1 MPTAQERAAHKLT
14 HTPYKAWCEKCVEGK
29 AREDPHRRRKPAE
42 DPVVPLITM
51 DYQFYSRD
59 GKEVDE
65 EASLA
70 TVLNLTDRATAW
82 SLSIPVAHKAHRHA
96 AYAAGL
102 VEQFVDRLGY
112 DKFVLQANQENA
124 IASVARAVHRRL
136 GAARVRLR
144 DAPRGSHQ
152 SQGSVEG
159 RNAHLGGEVRTWL
172 SQLKERTT
180 SNLFPWL
187 VHVAWL
193 QARSGTKSTDGV
205 TRPLAGSAAR
215 PGCGTLRPTRGVSPS
230 DCGMFR
236 GRRSIS
242 NPYL

>member
-112 DKFVLQANQENA
+112 DKFVLQADQENA

-136 GAARVRLR
+136 GCVF
-144 DAPRGSHQ
+144 
-152 SQGSVEG
+152 VM
-159 RNAHLGGEVRTWL
+159 
-172 SQLKERTT
+172 
-180 SNLFPWL
+180 
-187 VHVAWL
+187 
-193 QARSGTKSTDGV
+193 
-205 TRPLAGSAAR
+205 PLAGHTKAKDPWREGTHTWEERFAR
-215 PGCGTLRPTRGVSPS
+215 GS
-230 DCGMFR
+230 
-236 GRRSIS
+236 RS
-242 NPYL
+242 

>member
-1 MPTAQERAAHKLT
+1 MAILGASAGGGTSSSNARRSLSTESHFQQRCQDSPGSRAPTAQERAAQG
-14 HTPYKAWCEKCVEGK
+14 VEGK
-29 AREDPHRRRKPAE
+29 AREDPHRRREPAE

-82 SLSIPVAHKAHRHA
+82 TLSIPVAHKGHRHA

-112 DKFVLQANQENA
+112 DKFVLQADQENA

-136 GAARVRLR
+136 GCVF
-144 DAPRGSHQ
+144 
-152 SQGSVEG
+152 VM
-159 RNAHLGGEVRTWL
+159 
-172 SQLKERTT
+172 
-180 SNLFPWL
+180 
-187 VHVAWL
+187 
-193 QARSGTKSTDGV
+193 
-205 TRPLAGSAAR
+205 PLAGHTKAKDPWREGTHTWEERLAR
-215 PGCGTLRPTRGVSPS
+215 GS
-230 DCGMFR
+230 
-236 GRRSIS
+236 RS
-242 NPYL
+242 